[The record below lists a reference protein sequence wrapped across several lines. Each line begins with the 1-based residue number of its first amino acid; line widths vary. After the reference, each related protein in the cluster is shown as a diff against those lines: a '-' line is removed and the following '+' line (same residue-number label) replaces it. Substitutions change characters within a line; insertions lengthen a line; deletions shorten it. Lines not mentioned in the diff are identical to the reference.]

1 MAPVHMKG
9 YVLQKLLHDGPLWDY
24 EIVEAVERRYGTAG
38 PYWTGTVRLTLIDLY
53 SGGLLNEL
61 EVTVDPARCDGQEKP
76 LFRYEVNAF
85 GRERMEQ
92 SGLLGVIE

>member
-9 YVLQKLLHDGPLWDY
+9 YVLQKLLHDGPLW
-24 EIVEAVERRYGTAG
+24 
-38 PYWTGTVRLTLIDLY
+38 
-53 SGGLLNEL
+53 
-61 EVTVDPARCDGQEKP
+61 DPARCDGQEKP

>member
-9 YVLQKLLHDGPLWDY
+9 YVLQKLLQDGPLWDY
-24 EIVEAVERRYGTAG
+24 EIVDAVEKRFGTTGA
-38 PYWTGTVRLTLIDLY
+38 YWTGTVRLTLIDLY

-61 EVTVDPARCDGQEKP
+61 DVTVDPARSDGQEKP
-76 LFRYEVNAF
+76 LFQYEVNEF

-92 SGLLGVIE
+92 SGLLGVME